1 MKTIH
6 VQFDELTELMAPVQ
20 LSTGPALTFLTP
32 GQISSGLVPDPV
44 PAAPY
49 VSPTNKD
56 LKILF
61 QSVFDEYLEPPHVER
76 LVSFALAVPVTVN
89 SVSTPSSTTIDQDAP
104 SPSHSPS
111 SSAFQSPSLLQGVGA
126 ESTIMKDNPFAP
138 VDNDPFVNV
147 FDPEP
152 CSKASSS
159 GDWIYKIKLDE
170 FGDVLKNKA
179 MLVAKRYRQ
188 EEGIDFEESFAPIT
202 HIEAIR
208 IFIANATSKNM
219 IIYQMDVKTEFMNG
233 ELKEKVYVSQP
244 QGFVDPDHPRMMDSC
259 DPVDTPMVDRLKLN
273 EDPLGISVDQTRF
286 RSMVGSLMYLTT
298 SRPDLVFD
306 GLSYPKD
313 TAMALTAYTD
323 ADHAGCQDTRRST
336 SGSAQFFGD
345 KLISWSSKKQKST
358 AISTT
363 EVEYIALSG
372 CCAQILWMRSQ
383 LTEYGFAFNKIPLYC
398 DNRSAIA
405 LCCNNQV
412 ENGVVELYFVT
423 TDYQLADIFTKAIPR
438 ERFEF
443 LLPRLGELVAK
454 KTDVPNNGAFTAS
467 ASVLAIR
474 IQQFWNTL
482 THEAKTGAYS
492 FQLDEYRFILN
503 ANLLRDALEITPIDQ
518 AYQFVSP
525 PSGDAIMDFVIQL
538 GYTKV
543 IHFVSRMATQIPSSS
558 DALGPT
564 KKGKKDKPH
573 VILYCR
579 FTKIIICHLGRI
591 HNIHQRSASSFHLAE
606 EDFRLGN
613 LKFMVAKHDRKMSAE
628 KEGTKKTAS
637 AKQPK
642 PMPAIGKSTKPAP
655 ASKLK
660 ATKKRLSKA
669 STTKPPKPKPAKGKS
684 TKTTPPLK
692 AGKGKIA
699 KVRKVK
705 SYFQLVDEPDEEPSQ
720 SEPEPELVYQG
731 EGDEDDME
739 LAIQM
744 SLKSFQAQS
753 QAHIGGVAIREPVT
767 KATRHSQWLK
777 EKRRNPVTEEA
788 STGPSAQAQDDTF
801 VNIVRDSPSP
811 ADAETETSVAFEKTN
826 IGGETDILQIDE
838 EQGKDVDNQVNLDE
852 KTDELDQGQAGSD
865 LSRTLEGTFKF
876 IWDSLSS
883 MKNLDDAYTI
893 GGQFINDKS
902 TEDEPGKLN
911 AKSEVVFMVTVPIH
925 QASSSIPP
933 LSTPI
938 IDLYPPKPSS
948 STKAPIFTATTT
960 TTATTN
966 LPPPPAQQSTLDS
979 ESRVFTLE
987 IRDLPHKID
996 EAVRE
1001 SMTEAVHIALQAP
1014 LRDRFRE
1021 LPEADMKEI
1030 LHQRMFESGSYKLL
1044 PEHVALYEALEA
1056 SMERA
1061 QRDEF
1066 LTEKEKSLEDMPM
1079 PDTANI
1085 SDLEDID
1092 SAHLPK
1098 IKQRPE
1104 WLKPIPD
1111 DERSATPEPTWV
1123 IPPSHIRNAENNWAN
1138 ALATTWERPSL
1149 LKQTLKAKHMKSL
1162 KLSTQTSF
1170 IFSSRWKSVIRCL
1183 LIKLTGLI
1191 QKVIKSGL
1199 MSANLCLLVVHQMKA
1214 ARYLDFGLA
1223 LLVPEH
1229 MWINKVVRTHMR
1241 ILSVVS
1247 IKAVSR
1253 YGYDYLKEITLRR
1266 ADYQEYTFAKKDF
1279 KSLYPSDFEDLNLL
1293 LLQGHL
1299 NHLSGSEKRNSRKEE
1314 PPQNFDFLQLI
1325 GEVYG
1330 TKVCEEQKQNMED
1343 MMLEDCRQKELYCMH
1358 NDVDDLIESAL
1369 SSKLLSINLKSQRLD
1384 KEKQEVKNIVEQ
1396 PTKYRTRITESLQNF
1411 RVIHKTSSISN
1422 TSQISSFI
1430 AIAPVLPTEE
1440 PDNSLSM
1447 RDEHFSTIPEIES
1460 EEVIKS
1466 SVKNLVPI
1474 PSESEVTS
1482 EDESECDVPV
1492 NEESSQIFTT
1502 FSNTLFDCN
1511 DDFTSSDDESLSD
1524 EDKYPHH
1531 FAESG
1536 LIETLLNRDTLIESS
1551 PKFDYL
1557 LDEFSG
1563 KLAHI
1568 DPIPPGIKEA
1578 DFDLEEEIR
1587 LIKNL
1592 LYDNSYPRPLKEL
1605 NAKIADTI
1613 IESLSLSPIP
1623 VEDSNSQMEEID
1635 LFLDTDDLM
1644 PQGIESDD
1652 YDSKGDIYFLEELI
1666 RNDTLSLPEIKSFNF
1681 DHHDDPSFLRPPP
1694 EPPDVVILFDFELDM
1709 AVLTAKV
1716 VEDIYVLMP
1725 KVLPFQTTFF

>member
-1 MKTIH
+1 
-6 VQFDELTELMAPVQ
+6 
-20 LSTGPALTFLTP
+20 
-32 GQISSGLVPDPV
+32 LVPDPV
-44 PAAPY
+44 LAAPY

-61 QSVFDEYLEPPHVER
+61 QPVFDEYLEPPHVER
-76 LVSFALAVPVTVN
+76 LVSFALAVPVPVN
-89 SVSTPSSTTIDQDAP
+89 SVSTPSSITIDQDAP

-111 SSAFQSPSLLQGVGA
+111 SSAFQSLSLLQGVGA
-126 ESTIMKDNPFAP
+126 ESTIMEDNPFAP
-138 VDNDPFVNV
+138 VDNDPFVNM

-152 CSKASSS
+152 SMQDEIHEFDRLQVWELVPRPDCVMIIALK
-159 GDWIYKIKLDE
+159 WIYKIKLDE

-188 EEGIDFEESFAPIT
+188 EEGMDFEESFAPIT

-244 QGFVDPDHPRMMDSC
+244 QGFVDPDHSTH
-259 DPVDTPMVDRLKLN
+259 VYRLKN
-273 EDPLGISVDQTRF
+273 AI
-286 RSMVGSLMYLTT
+286 MVGSLMYLTT

-306 GLSYPKD
+306 GLSYLKD
-313 TAMALTAYTD
+313 TTMALTAYTD

-363 EVEYIALSG
+363 DVEYIAMSE

-398 DNRSAIA
+398 DNRK
-405 LCCNNQV
+405 QV

-438 ERFEF
+438 ERFES

-454 KTDVPNNGAFTAS
+454 KTDVPNNGAFIAS
-467 ASVLAIR
+467 ASILAIR

-492 FQLDEYRFILN
+492 FQLDENHFVLN

-518 AYQFVSP
+518 AHQFVSP
-525 PSGDAIMDFVIQL
+525 PSGDAIMDFVNQL

-573 VILYCR
+573 VILYCG

-591 HNIHQRSASSFHLAE
+591 HNIHQRSASSRTDIEQYQKCTYYNAYLE
-606 EDFRLGN
+606 
-613 LKFMVAKHDRKMSAE
+613 MVAKHDRKMSTE
-628 KEGTKKTAS
+628 KEGTEKTAS

-655 ASKLK
+655 VPKLK

-669 STTKPPKPKPAKGKS
+669 STAKPPKPKPAKGKS

-705 SYFQLVDEPDEEPSQ
+705 SYFQLVDEPDEEPAQ
-720 SEPEPELVYQG
+720 SEPEPELIYQG

-744 SLKSFQAQS
+744 KATRPLPVVEGKGKAIATEKQATHSLLALYTPKRRSTTDQFVLQ
-753 QAHIGGVAIREPVT
+753 RWNPVT
-767 KATRHSQWLK
+767 K
-777 EKRRNPVTEEA
+777 EA

-811 ADAETETSVAFEKTN
+811 ADAETETSAAFEKTN

-838 EQGKDVDNQVNLDE
+838 EQGKDVDDQVNLDE

-865 LSRTLEGTFKF
+865 PSRTPEYRPSPEQEVMDEDQAGPDPGESRGDLAGPDPEPTHDEFM
-876 IWDSLSS
+876 DDLYP
-883 MKNLDDAYTI
+883 KNLDDAYTI

-902 TEDEPGKLN
+902 IEDEPGKLN
-911 AKSEVVFMVTVPIH
+911 AESKVVFMVTVPIH

-938 IDLYPPKPSS
+938 IDHSPPKPSS
-948 STKAPIFTATTT
+948 STKAPIFTATTI

-987 IRDLPHKID
+987 LRDLPHKID

-1001 SMTEAVHIALQAP
+1001 SMKEAVHIALQAP

-1021 LPEADMKEI
+1021 QPEADMKEI

-1056 SMERA
+1056 PMERA
-1061 QRDEF
+1061 HRDEF
-1066 LTEKEKSLEDMPM
+1066 LAEKDKSLEDMPM

-1085 SDLEDID
+1085 SNSEDTD

-1111 DERSATPEPTWV
+1111 DERPATLEPAWV
-1123 IPPSHIRNAENNWAN
+1123 IPPCYILNAENNWAN
-1138 ALATTWERPSL
+1138 ALATTYQASAENSL
-1149 LKQTLKAKHMKSL
+1149 LENTGDMRTFMHWYCQQMGKT
-1162 KLSTQTSF
+1162 
-1170 IFSSRWKSVIRCL
+1170 
-1183 LIKLTGLI
+1183 KLTQADFEG
-1191 QKVIKSGL
+1191 QAYEVVK
-1199 MSANLCLLVVHQMKA
+1199 AFYPDVVHL
-1214 ARYLDFGLA
+1214 Y
-1223 LLVPEH
+1223 
-1229 MWINKVVRTHMR
+1229 
-1241 ILSVVS
+1241 VVS
-1247 IKAVSR
+1247 IKAFSR

-1293 LLQGHL
+1293 LLQVVFPVGD
-1299 NHLSGSEKRNSRKEE
+1299 NKRKIIRFNEIYKFS
-1314 PPQNFDFLQLI
+1314 D
-1325 GEVYG
+1325 G
-1330 TKVCEEQKQNMED
+1330 TLTNIME
-1343 MMLEDCRQKELYCMH
+1343 
-1358 NDVDDLIESAL
+1358 AL
-1369 SSKLLSINLKSQRLD
+1369 D
-1384 KEKQEVKNIVEQ
+1384 
-1396 PTKYRTRITESLQNF
+1396 F
-1411 RVIHKTSSISN
+1411 RVKGYKVNRLNPSMNTWFWTDKDVARSKEFIHAIKRRLKTRRIFRNLEYFVDSRVRDIDYRLL
-1422 TSQISSFI
+1422 QR
-1430 AIAPVLPTEE
+1430 TE
-1440 PDNSLSM
+1440 
-1447 RDEHFSTIPEIES
+1447 
-1460 EEVIKS
+1460 
-1466 SVKNLVPI
+1466 
-1474 PSESEVTS
+1474 
-1482 EDESECDVPV
+1482 
-1492 NEESSQIFTT
+1492 
-1502 FSNTLFDCN
+1502 
-1511 DDFTSSDDESLSD
+1511 
-1524 EDKYPHH
+1524 
-1531 FAESG
+1531 
-1536 LIETLLNRDTLIESS
+1536 
-1551 PKFDYL
+1551 
-1557 LDEFSG
+1557 
-1563 KLAHI
+1563 
-1568 DPIPPGIKEA
+1568 
-1578 DFDLEEEIR
+1578 
-1587 LIKNL
+1587 
-1592 LYDNSYPRPLKEL
+1592 
-1605 NAKIADTI
+1605 
-1613 IESLSLSPIP
+1613 
-1623 VEDSNSQMEEID
+1623 
-1635 LFLDTDDLM
+1635 
-1644 PQGIESDD
+1644 
-1652 YDSKGDIYFLEELI
+1652 
-1666 RNDTLSLPEIKSFNF
+1666 
-1681 DHHDDPSFLRPPP
+1681 
-1694 EPPDVVILFDFELDM
+1694 
-1709 AVLTAKV
+1709 
-1716 VEDIYVLMP
+1716 
-1725 KVLPFQTTFF
+1725 